1 MTFNYASVFGS
12 GLEDEIENK
21 NNEKYRNL
29 SNEKATFGAL
39 LLTVFLSIV
48 YGIYISRTKQHSV
61 ELIRGEVVDRV
72 TVLTDVGNKHW
83 LLVSVPLELEAIKV
97 RLPKAHPIKVGS
109 QVMLQKVIYKDS
121 GKQEYSFIRYED

>member
-1 MTFNYASVFGS
+1 MKSKTKIVRSIANHQTRR
-12 GLEDEIENK
+12 L
-21 NNEKYRNL
+21 L
-29 SNEKATFGAL
+29 LGAL

-72 TVLTDVGNKHW
+72 TVLTVVGNKHW
-83 LLVSVPLELEAIKV
+83 LLVSLPLELESIKV

-109 QVMLQKVIYKDS
+109 QVMLQKKVYKDS
-121 GKQEYSFIRYED
+121 GEQEYSFLRYED

>member
-1 MTFNYASVFGS
+1 MKSKTKIVRSIANHQTRR
-12 GLEDEIENK
+12 L
-21 NNEKYRNL
+21 L
-29 SNEKATFGAL
+29 LGAL

-72 TVLTDVGNKHW
+72 TVLTVVGNKHW
-83 LLVSVPLELEAIKV
+83 LLVSLPLELESIKV

-109 QVMLQKVIYKDS
+109 QVMLQKK
-121 GKQEYSFIRYED
+121 FIRAQINRSIAFFGTRISQL